1 MFREESLSSL
11 DLGIAQSKGQKFLWN
26 ESLKMLESLNHKI
39 ICVNSS
45 YTLTIP

>member
-1 MFREESLSSL
+1 MFRAESLSSL

-26 ESLKMLESLNHKI
+26 ESLKMLEFLNHKI

-45 YTLTIP
+45 YT